1 MNPTPQTQDSPRN
14 ASLLERA
21 TDYVRSNWY
30 LKTAFYTTLADYA
43 GALLLAASGAVPLGW
58 AGLLILLSLFTW
70 YFAVGMPLMSRTIH
84 SRSTSER
91 IRYWADVVERFGLIV
106 VCAHS
111 VLFAGMLVC
120 LAV

>member
-1 MNPTPQTQDSPRN
+1 M
-14 ASLLERA
+14 
-21 TDYVRSNWY
+21 RSNWY

-43 GALLLAASGAVPLGW
+43 GALLLAASEAVPLGW

-70 YFAVGMPLMSRTIH
+70 YFAVAMPVMNRAIR
-84 SRSTSER
+84 SRSTSQR
-91 IRYWADVVERFGLIV
+91 LHYWADVVERFGLIV

-111 VLFAGMLVC
+111 VLFAGMLVV